1 MSKFYT
7 DVVCLGDYIFE
18 RGIENGIPFEERH
31 AYKPTLYIPTTSNT
45 DWRTLDDKL
54 VGPIQWGSIKETRA
68 SIKKY
73 AGVENMK
80 IYGHTNYNYS
90 YIAETYTESIDYNLE
105 HLKIMFIDIEVGSEH
120 GFPNPENAFEEV
132 TAITIK
138 INDDIQVWGCSDFKN
153 TQENITYNKRGR
165 SYF

>member
-80 IYGHTNYNYS
+80 IYGNTNFKNTF
-90 YIAETYTESIDYNLE
+90 IADTYPEAIDYKLE
-105 HLKIMFIDIEVGSEH
+105 HLKIMFIDIEVGSEN
-120 GFPNPENAFEEV
+120 GFPNPENAHE
-132 TAITIK
+132 
-138 INDDIQVWGCSDFKN
+138 
-153 TQENITYNKRGR
+153 
-165 SYF
+165 